1 MNNLWDRVH
10 DDLIWDGSLRDIY
23 IRETTLDNWNQF
35 LSVVRETKQYQYF
48 IDGEL
53 TQLPTVAVDIFSKKN
68 HQKLLLVWVGEAQL
82 NCHFFAEGEIELD
95 LDPRQ
100 VMKQENFEAIGQFME
115 QLAIAIQRSVLL
127 TPENLSEHPI
137 IQYEPESKSWQYF
150 PTIQV

>member
-1 MNNLWDRVH
+1 MDNLWNLVH
-10 DDLIWDGSLRDIY
+10 DDLIYDGSLRDIY

-35 LSVVRETKQYQYF
+35 LSVVRATKQYQYF
-48 IDGEL
+48 VDGEL
-53 TQLPTVAVDIFSKKN
+53 TPLPAVAVDIFSKRN
-68 HQKLLLVWVGEAQL
+68 YQKILSVWVGEVQL

-95 LDPRQ
+95 LDPQQ
-100 VMKQENFEAIGQFME
+100 VTNQESFDAIRQFME

-150 PTIQV
+150 PPTQV